1 MSLISTGLITTTK
14 TALPLL
20 LLIFIVVFCAIILTR
35 IILNYLFNRAY
46 QDLAKNL
53 KKGKKLIISAKK
65 YIKEDEELI
74 KKKIAELPRAHSEVK
89 AEMKAGRKSEA
100 GGSYEVIASE
110 EKERDRK
117 ELNEINIVDIVKPV
131 GFWTSMILGQKLTY
145 LINSAQM
152 INKRGDKGF
161 WASMIEAKERSAGKQ
176 HSRGR

>member
-1 MSLISTGLITTTK
+1 MLEFLTGLLIATK
-14 TALPLL
+14 KASPVLL
-20 LLIFIVVFCAIILTR
+20 TIFVVVFCAIILMR
-35 IILNYLFNRAY
+35 VILTFLVERAY
-46 QDLAKNL
+46 KKLAK
-53 KKGKKLIISAKK
+53 KMKGKKFFPVKKKK
-65 YIKEDEELI
+65 YLKEDEELLR
-74 KKKIAELPRAHSEVK
+74 KKTAELPRAHSEVK
-89 AEMKAGRKSEA
+89 AEMRAKQGRESS
-100 GGSYEVIASE
+100 GSYEIIASE

-161 WASMIEAKERSAGKQ
+161 WASMIEAKERVAGKQ